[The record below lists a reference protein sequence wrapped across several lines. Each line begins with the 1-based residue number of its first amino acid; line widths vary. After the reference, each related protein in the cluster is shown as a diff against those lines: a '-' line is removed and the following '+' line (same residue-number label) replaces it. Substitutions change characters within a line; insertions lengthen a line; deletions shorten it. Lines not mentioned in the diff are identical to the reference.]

1 MIKFAAALNKKYAL
15 RHTRVCQ
22 LRFYVIHMSALKVD
36 TEIQLALND
45 ASLTLR
51 VYRMA

>member
-1 MIKFAAALNKKYAL
+1 
-15 RHTRVCQ
+15 
-22 LRFYVIHMSALKVD
+22 MSALKVD

-51 VYRMA
+51 VYRMALDLLSPDSVFAV

>member
-1 MIKFAAALNKKYAL
+1 MPETYKIM
-15 RHTRVCQ
+15 
-22 LRFYVIHMSALKVD
+22 RFYVIHMSALKID